1 MSRRVREAGE
11 PRRPKQGRDRGGAV
25 GRVTNRARAMKGV
38 LAVFSAAALALAVAT
53 PPCRAAGSEGDQEVR
68 LLYRPLDPPA
78 GQEGAL
84 PYRPPATEAGRSES
98 PRNGGRA
105 LLEFGTLLLYENLRY
120 WAEAGFVEDWQYE
133 LTWDDQKKKLLEL
146 DGVRFDSNG
155 YETNWTHAYAGGIYY
170 SLGRIN
176 NLGVKE
182 SFLLAAFASLYWE
195 SVVEWREVF
204 SVNDTIFTD
213 FGALSIGEPWYQ
225 LARYLATRP
234 DRVTRGLGFIHPL
247 MGLQV
252 ALDPASRPAPT
263 ESQTLPGYGV
273 FLALGAV
280 TTDSRYASDSGG
292 SVHVGLRSRLAL
304 APGFTSPGTERRQG
318 WDVLSSSFVIN
329 ADLDGGA
336 ARELDVSSGAVFYG
350 LLERRVG
357 EDSRGSASILGAG
370 SAFTMFNKAA
380 VTVYDAGQIRV
391 GLDDLNLEEPRDFRD
406 KYSIVHLFGPVYEG
420 YWRGSTATITWGL
433 EAYPDFALVN
443 AYALNDYS
451 LAHDI
456 AGAKTTLLYSGY
468 YYGYGASGLA
478 RLELGAGPV
487 TFGVAASLHYHESIE
502 GLDRFEDT
510 LTADVH
516 ASDTWYRF
524 ETRLGVGIPGTP
536 LAVEA
541 SARWSH
547 RRGDIGDTVATGTE
561 SRYALGVTWRL

>member
-1 MSRRVREAGE
+1 M
-11 PRRPKQGRDRGGAV
+11 RGA
-25 GRVTNRARAMKGV
+25 
-38 LAVFSAAALALAVAT
+38 LAVFSAVALALAAAAA
-53 PPCRAAGSEGDQEVR
+53 PGFAAGPEGDPEVQ
-68 LLYRPLDPPA
+68 L
-78 GQEGAL
+78 Q
-84 PYRPPATEAGRSES
+84 YRPPAPAAGPEPGLSYRPPSAKAGQSVS

-105 LLEFGTLLLYENLRY
+105 LLEFGTLLLFENLRY

-133 LTWDDQKKKLLEL
+133 LTWDDQTKKLLEL
-146 DGVRFDSNG
+146 EGMRFDSNG
-155 YETNWTHAYAGGIYY
+155 FETNWTHAYAGGIYY

-213 FGALSIGEPWYQ
+213 FGALSVGEPWYQ
-225 LARYLATRP
+225 LARYLTTRP
-234 DRVTRGLGFIHPL
+234 DPVTRAFGFIHPL
-247 MGLQV
+247 LGLQT
-252 ALDPASRPAPT
+252 ALDPASRPPPT

-280 TTDSRYASDSGG
+280 TNESRYASDSG
-292 SVHVGLRSRLAL
+292 SSLHVGLRSRLAL

-329 ADLDGGA
+329 ADLDGGT

-350 LLERRVG
+350 RLERRVG
-357 EDSRGSASILGAG
+357 EDSRGSAAILGIG
-370 SAFTMFNKAA
+370 SAFTLFNKAP

-391 GLDDLNLEEPRDFRD
+391 GLDDLDLGEPRDFRD

-420 YWRGSTATITWGL
+420 YWRGSTATLAWGL

-451 LAHDI
+451 VHHDI
-456 AGAKTTLLYSGY
+456 SGAKTTLLYSGY
-468 YYGYGASGLA
+468 YYGYGASAMA
-478 RLELGAGPV
+478 RFEVGAGPV
-487 TFGVAASLHYHESIE
+487 SFGAAASLHYHESIE

-547 RRGDIGDTVATGTE
+547 RRGDIADTVATGTE

>member
-1 MSRRVREAGE
+1 
-11 PRRPKQGRDRGGAV
+11 
-25 GRVTNRARAMKGV
+25 MKGA
-38 LAVFSAAALALAVAT
+38 LLVFSAAALALAAAAA
-53 PPCRAAGSEGDQEVR
+53 PGFAAGSEGGPEVR
-68 LLYRPLDPPA
+68 L
-78 GQEGAL
+78 E
-84 PYRPPATEAGRSES
+84 YRPPAPADDPGPGLHYRPQADEAGPGGS

-234 DRVTRGLGFIHPL
+234 SPVTRALGFIHPL
-247 MGLQV
+247 MGLHSV
-252 ALDPASRPAPT
+252 LDPASRPAPT
-263 ESQTLPGYGV
+263 ESQTLPGHGV
-273 FLALGAV
+273 FLALGAA
-280 TTDSRYASDSGG
+280 TTESRQASDSG
-292 SVHVGLRSRLAL
+292 SALHIGLRSRLAL
-304 APGFTSPGTERRQG
+304 APGFTAPGTERRQG
-318 WDVLSSSFVIN
+318 WDVLSSSFVVN
-329 ADLDGGA
+329 ADLDEGT
-336 ARELDVSSGAVFYG
+336 AREFDVSSGAVFYG
-350 LLERRVG
+350 RLERRVG
-357 EDSRGSASILGAG
+357 EDSRGGASILGVG
-370 SAFTMFNKAA
+370 SAFTLFNKAP
-380 VTVYDAGQIRV
+380 VTVYDAGRIRV
-391 GLDDLNLEEPRDFRD
+391 GLDDLDLEEPRDFRD
-406 KYSIVHLFGPVYEG
+406 KYAIVHLFGPVYEG
-420 YWRGSTATITWGL
+420 YWRGSTATLTWGL

-451 LAHDI
+451 VHHEI
-456 AGAKTTLLYSGY
+456 SGAKTTLLYSGY
-468 YYGYGASGLA
+468 YYGYGASAMA
-478 RLELGAGPV
+478 RLEVGAGPV
-487 TFGVAASLHYHESIE
+487 SFGTAASLHYHESIE

-516 ASDTWYRF
+516 ASDSWYRID
-524 ETRLGVGIPGTP
+524 TRLGVSIPGTP

-541 SARWSH
+541 TARWSH
-547 RRGDIGDTVATGTE
+547 RRGDIRDTVATGTE
-561 SRYALGVTWRL
+561 SRYAIGITWRL